1 MYAKHFLDQT
11 KDIVKNEQRM
21 TSVLMTQHLYIAS
34 EIRNFAYFL
43 RQQIMVEGK
52 TLKIKL
58 WV

>member
-11 KDIVKNEQRM
+11 KDIVKNEQQV

-52 TLKIKL
+52 NP
-58 WV
+58 